1 MNGKSFFRRH
11 LLTILLLL
19 VLAGEATALLLIF
32 SSSLTSRISEKAT
45 DVTTALT
52 DSLPDSSAAPD
63 ESENTATSFPSPSP
77 QPNGT
82 FSASD
87 ILAGTPV
94 IAHAMGAVDG
104 ITSLNCLEAFEAM
117 YSQGV
122 RVFEA
127 DLRLTRDGQV
137 ILRHDWRRTWQENIN
152 EFSIPTLKEF
162 LNTPILGQYTP
173 LSFRDLLNLMA
184 QYPDICIITDTEFT
198 DADIVALQFG
208 AMLHDAEELGLTDL
222 FDRMFIQLYNTSML
236 QMVES
241 ICHFPHYIYTL
252 YAVEFDCTPEAFEE
266 IAAYCHANGIEGVTM
281 WYYWW
286 DTAYA
291 PIAQK
296 YGVSVYT
303 HTVNDAASAAASI
316 REGVSAVYTDTLTP
330 GALS

>member
-19 VLAGEATALLLIF
+19 VLAGEATTLLLTF
-32 SSSLTSRISEKAT
+32 SSSLTSRISGNAA

-52 DSLPDSSAAPD
+52 DPLPDSSAAPD

-137 ILRHDWRRTWQENIN
+137 VLRH
-152 EFSIPTLKEF
+152 
-162 LNTPILGQYTP
+162 
-173 LSFRDLLNLMA
+173 
-184 QYPDICIITDTEFT
+184 
-198 DADIVALQFG
+198 
-208 AMLHDAEELGLTDL
+208 DL